1 MANTYRTL
9 DRLTL
14 NGWKGWIEYFK
25 SYSHAYT
32 AQEIAGNKGQVLLL
46 YRHLHKL
53 VRTKCYRYGLREQ
66 KRSELRV
73 LFKDAKILTDLQDI
87 RFCYNIG
94 RLVQE
99 RLESGEF
106 PPFPRRLLEP
116 YSTYHEKDLRIH
128 RKYIRNIAGNDVIL
142 EPGQDP
148 PRHIFYEN
156 RQFHRDYCINA
167 SLVKYQTEGVQFE
180 EEKRL
185 LTQG

>member
-1 MANTYRTL
+1 MANSTYRTL

-14 NGWKGWIEYFK
+14 NGWQGWLQYFK
-25 SYSHAYT
+25 SFSQSYTSHQVLT
-32 AQEIAGNKGQVLLL
+32 NRPQVLLL

-53 VRTKCYRYGLREQ
+53 IRVKCHRYGLREQ

-73 LFKDAKILTDLQDI
+73 LFKDAKAIQDLQDI
-87 RFCYNIG
+87 RYCYNVG

-99 RLESGEF
+99 RLETGEF

-116 YSTYHEKDLRIH
+116 YSVYHEKDLRLY

-148 PRHIFYEN
+148 PRHLFYEN
-156 RQFHRDYCINA
+156 RQFHRDYCLTPSI
-167 SLVKYQTEGVQFE
+167 VKYQTEGKQFQE
-180 EEKRL
+180 EESL
-185 LTQG
+185 LS